1 MKQRISSAVLTC
13 MAVSLLT
20 GCWGDE
26 HSDLRE
32 WMATQKTVTKPRIQ
46 PLKEP
51 SVFTPQAYAAS
62 SGMDPFNM
70 LKLTQVLS
78 RDSAQNTSNT
88 ELLIAE
94 QNRRKEELESY
105 PLDSMTMV
113 GSMRKDGYDIALLRV
128 NQLIY
133 QVKSGNYLG
142 QNYGRIVQIGE
153 HSIKLREVVQDPAG
167 DWVERMTSLDL
178 QEGNK

>member
-1 MKQRISSAVLTC
+1 MMRRICLVLSC
-13 MAVSLLT
+13 SLAGLLA

-26 HSDLRE
+26 HGDLRE

-113 GSMRKDGYDIALLRV
+113 GSMRKGGQDIALLRV